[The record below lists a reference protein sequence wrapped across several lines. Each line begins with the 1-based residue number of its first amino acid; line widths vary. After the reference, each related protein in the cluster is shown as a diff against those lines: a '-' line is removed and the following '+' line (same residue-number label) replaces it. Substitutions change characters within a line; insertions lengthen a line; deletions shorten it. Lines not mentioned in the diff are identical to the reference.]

1 MVAGF
6 AEVIESEATLVAEAC
21 NQSKMHKA
29 GISDSG
35 LLLAKS
41 SSELDSNLRPLG

>member
-21 NQSKMHKA
+21 NHPNWLVLPFSFE
-29 GISDSG
+29 
-35 LLLAKS
+35 LLREAA
-41 SSELDSNLRPLG
+41 